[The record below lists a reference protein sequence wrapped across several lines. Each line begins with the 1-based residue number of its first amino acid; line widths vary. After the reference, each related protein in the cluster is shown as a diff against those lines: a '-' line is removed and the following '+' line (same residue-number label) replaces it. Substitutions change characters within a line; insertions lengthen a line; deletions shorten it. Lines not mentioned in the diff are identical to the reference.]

1 MGAYDEVR
9 EKGRVRTSLP
19 FEPLYV
25 KVKTQFLERLASG
38 AWAPG
43 ALLPSEFELARK
55 YRVSQGTVRKALD
68 ELTQQNLLV
77 RRQGKGTF
85 VATHTVDR
93 ALFYFFQ
100 LVGKGDTR
108 EYPES
113 RVLSCREGLA
123 QVKERSC
130 LGLVARARVVRIVRV
145 RSLAGRDCILEHIS
159 VPAALFPGLAVRDRT
174 RLPNTLYQY
183 YEQTYGITITRAVER
198 VRAVAAGR
206 RDARY
211 LEVRVGEP
219 LLEIDRLATNLDGRP
234 IEWRV
239 SRCDARDHHYLA
251 TLE

>member
-1 MGAYDEVR
+1 MGAWGQVR
-9 EKGRVRTSLP
+9 EKERNKTSP
-19 FEPLYV
+19 AFEPLYV
-25 KVKTQFLERLASG
+25 KVKARFLERLASG

-43 ALLPSEFELARK
+43 VLLPSEFELARM

-68 ELTQQNLLV
+68 ALTQQNLLV

-93 ALFYFFQ
+93 ALFYFFK
-100 LVGKGDTR
+100 LVGKGDKR

-113 RVLSCREGLA
+113 RVLSCREGPA
-123 QVKERSC
+123 QAEERSR
-130 LGLVARARVVRIVRV
+130 LGLAAKARVVRIVRV
-145 RSLAGRDCILEHIS
+145 RSLAGRDCIFERIC
-159 VPAALFPGLAVRDRT
+159 VPAALFPQLGMEDRT
-174 RLPNTLYQY
+174 QLPNTLYQY

-198 VRAVAAGR
+198 VRAVAASR

-211 LEVRVGEP
+211 LNVPEGGP

-239 SRCDARDHHYLA
+239 SRCDARDHYYLA